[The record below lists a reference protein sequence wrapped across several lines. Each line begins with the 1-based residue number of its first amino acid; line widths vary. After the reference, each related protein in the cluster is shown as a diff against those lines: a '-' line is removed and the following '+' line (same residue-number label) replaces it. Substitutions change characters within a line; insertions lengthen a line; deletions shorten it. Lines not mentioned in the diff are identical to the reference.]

1 MVNLDLA
8 GRIAIDPAERRGM
21 NQLQQDDPALARLIE
36 AESCRIETTLDL
48 IAAESH
54 PPISILEAQGSVFC
68 AKTAEGYPGR
78 RFHGGCRPSDAL
90 ETLAVA
96 RAEALFEA
104 EHANVQP
111 HSGTS
116 ANLAVYAAILHPG
129 DKMVALEL
137 SQGGH
142 LSHGARASF
151 TGRIFDCRH
160 YGVDPATGRIDY
172 DRIRT
177 LVRAFRPKLLIAG
190 ASAYPRLIDYERL
203 AAIASEG
210 SARLM
215 VDMAHIAGLVAARVI
230 PSPVPWSDFVTF
242 TTYKTL
248 MGGRGGVILCRRK
261 HAAAIDAAVF
271 PGVQGTPALNQI
283 AAKAL
288 CFARAA
294 GPDFVAMQRA
304 ILTHA
309 AGMARELKAR
319 GYRLVTGGTDNHL
332 VLIDL
337 RSRGMTGKYAEQRLQ
352 AAGIVANRN
361 AVPNDPQSPTLTSGL
376 RIGATG
382 LVARNMG
389 SPEVLKIIELID
401 RVLTVDGAA
410 VLEAVAAEIAALCR
424 RFPVYRQP
432 ELPRGG

>member
-1 MVNLDLA
+1 
-8 GRIAIDPAERRGM
+8 M

-36 AESCRIETTLDL
+36 AEARRIETTLDL

-54 PPISILEAQGSVFC
+54 PPIGILEAQGSVFC

-96 RAEALFEA
+96 RAQALFEA

-116 ANLAVYAAILHPG
+116 ANLAVYAAILQPG

-142 LSHGARASF
+142 LSHGAGASL
-151 TGRIFDCRH
+151 TGRLFDCRH
-160 YGVDPATGRIDY
+160 YGVDSATGRIDY
-172 DRIRT
+172 DRIRK

-203 AAIASEG
+203 ATIASDG
-210 SARLM
+210 SAYLM

-248 MGGRGGVILCRRK
+248 MGGRGGVILCRRA

-309 AGMARELKAR
+309 ADMARELKAR
-319 GYRLVTGGTDNHL
+319 GYRLVSGGTDNHL

-337 RSRGMTGKYAEQRLQ
+337 RSRGITGKYAEQRLQ

-361 AVPNDPQSPTLTSGL
+361 AVPNDPQPPTLTSGL
-376 RIGATG
+376 RIGTTG

-389 SPEVLKIIELID
+389 SPEVKKIIELID
-401 RVLTVDGAA
+401 RVLTAA
-410 VLEAVAAEIAALCR
+410 GDEVLEAVAAEVAALCR
-424 RFPVYRQP
+424 RFPVYGQP
-432 ELPRGG
+432 ELPQRG